1 MRTICQACETAYT
14 IPDDRIGPKGRKVRC
29 TRCGEEWRVFPAAA
43 AESAPEIVSDID
55 AEFARAVEE
64 DGGAPMGQSAVDDLF
79 GPLSGDKPTEPVGGS
94 DDAFAGFDMDTT
106 DDVDASADEADP
118 VDPVAAMEA
127 AAEPEVAAA
136 PVAAPAAPRSTKP
149 RRGPVYRR
157 RLFHLPRSLEK
168 FAPFFGPAVFAS
180 ACLAVAGL
188 VVFRAP
194 VVAKVPSLAGF
205 YRMVGLE
212 VNLRGMVFGP
222 IETLRETEDGK
233 PVLVVEGSIAN
244 TTAASRD
251 VPALRFALRDG
262 DAQELYVW
270 SVDPRATTI
279 AAGETVKF
287 RTRLVAPPDRAAELQ
302 VRFAERRNRQA
313 GLP

>member
-29 TRCGEEWRVFPAAA
+29 TRCGEEWRVFPAAE
-43 AESAPEIVSDID
+43 AEPAPEIVSDID

-79 GPLSGDKPTEPVGGS
+79 GPLSGDKTAAAEPEAE
-94 DDAFAGFDMDTT
+94 DAFAGFDMDAT
-106 DDVDASADEADP
+106 DEADASADMADP
-118 VDPVAAMEA
+118 VATMDAV
-127 AAEPEVAAA
+127 EPEVAAA
-136 PVAAPAAPRSTKP
+136 PAAAAPAAPRPAKAK
-149 RRGPVYRR
+149 RGPVYRR

>member
-29 TRCGEEWRVFPAAA
+29 TRCGEEWRVFPAAE
-43 AESAPEIVSDID
+43 AESVPEIVSDID

-79 GPLSGDKPTEPVGGS
+79 GPLSGDKTAEAETEAE
-94 DDAFAGFDMDTT
+94 DAFAGFDMEAM
-106 DDVDASADEADP
+106 DDADASAETADP
-118 VDPVAAMEA
+118 LAAMETTA
-127 AAEPEVAAA
+127 APEAAAA
-136 PVAAPAAPRSTKP
+136 PVAAPSAPRPAKP

-157 RLFHLPRSLEK
+157 RLFHLPRALEK

-194 VVAKVPSLAGF
+194 VVAKIPSLAGF

-212 VNLRGMVFGP
+212 VNLRGMVFGQ